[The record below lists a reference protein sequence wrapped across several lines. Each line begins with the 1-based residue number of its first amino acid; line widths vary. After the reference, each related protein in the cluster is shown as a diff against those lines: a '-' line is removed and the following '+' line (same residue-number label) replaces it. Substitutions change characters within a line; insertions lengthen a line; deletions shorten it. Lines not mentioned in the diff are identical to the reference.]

1 MENELKVV
9 DIFIGTTL
17 RGSAKG
23 SGRVM
28 YIMKTK
34 RKNGSDYEAAPQIAE
49 YDDTTESASVLY
61 AIRDALQRLNYAC
74 TVVIHTECSNV
85 AAAIQ
90 QHWPEKWRRDGWK
103 SARGNDV
110 KNAILWEMLLQ
121 EVEDGG
127 HILLAESEKHE
138 YAEWM
143 RFNLPL
149 KRALKDIFT
158 EVPKN

>member
-1 MENELKVV
+1 M
-9 DIFIGTTL
+9 
-17 RGSAKG
+17 
-23 SGRVM
+23 
-28 YIMKTK
+28 
-34 RKNGSDYEAAPQIAE
+34 
-49 YDDTTESASVLY
+49 
-61 AIRDALQRLNYAC
+61 
-74 TVVIHTECSNV
+74 
-85 AAAIQ
+85 
-90 QHWPEKWRRDGWK
+90 
-103 SARGNDV
+103 
-110 KNAILWEMLLQ
+110 WEMLLQ

>member
-28 YIMKTK
+28 YIMRTT

-49 YDDTTESASVLY
+49 YDDTTESESVLR
-61 AIRDALQRLNYAC
+61 AIRDALQRLHYAC

-85 AAAIQ
+85 AAAIT
-90 QHWPEKWRRDGWK
+90 QHWPEKW
-103 SARGNDV
+103 
-110 KNAILWEMLLQ
+110 Q
-121 EVEDGG
+121 QVEDGG